1 MRCVIPTS
9 RGDGGH
15 QVPMFGTTYLGGQY
29 IRSRGSLMHIPKKIG
44 RETVGIADEERFDSS
59 TLSSEFLL

>member
-1 MRCVIPTS
+1 
-9 RGDGGH
+9 
-15 QVPMFGTTYLGGQY
+15 MFGTTYLGGQY